1 MKFNIKEIKIISQ
14 KIIKYLNNNNLDNT
28 TVLALHGNLGSGKTT
43 LTQNI
48 AKELGIDDMVNS
60 PTFIIQKKYKI
71 DDKKYNNLIHIDA
84 YRITNIE
91 EIKVLNLEKEINN
104 KKNIIIIEWPNNI
117 KEVLP
122 DDIINLYIEHTKE
135 EDIRDIRIERK
146 GIDITTII

>member
-14 KIIKYLNNNNLDNT
+14 KIIKYLNNNNLDNA